1 MLYFNS
7 LLQLVYKLLYNLCI
21 YFYSQFATAMLDFL
35 RKIFY
40 PHVTPMN
47 TIYIDRSAILH
58 NYSVLKKLQPQADIF
73 PVIKSNAYGHG
84 LKQITQIVTK
94 TDAPYLV
101 VDSYPEY
108 MIVKKYSNK
117 NILLLGETLPENYRH
132 FDSRK
137 VTFCV
142 YNLKTLETIG
152 RRGKQVK
159 IHLFINTGMYR
170 EWANMHALPEYVA
183 MLQKYPHIELEWVL
197 SHFHSADVVWSAS
210 INDQIDAFKKMYYA
224 ILDAWFTPR
233 YRYIANS
240 AGILKMQD
248 EFFNACR
255 PGIALYGYNPLQPTD
270 EFYDNGRKLKPALSI
285 KTKIVALQEV
295 AAGQWVSYEYKRL
308 APQATTVAIVPFGYT
323 EWLPRAASN
332 HLTFTWK
339 GKKIQQVG
347 RITMNL
353 SCVDVSNYN
362 VSLGDEIEI
371 VSAKV
376 DAHNSIYNLAEKS
389 GTIVYENLVKLD
401 PKMRRMVK

>member
-1 MLYFNS
+1 
-7 LLQLVYKLLYNLCI
+7 
-21 YFYSQFATAMLDFL
+21 MLDFL
-35 RKIFY
+35 RNLFY
-40 PHVTPMN
+40 PRVTPMN

-58 NYSVLKKLQPQADIF
+58 NYSLLQKLQPQADVF

-84 LKQITQIVTK
+84 LKQVTQILEK
-94 TDAPYLV
+94 TNTPYLV

-108 MIVKKYSNK
+108 MIVKRYSKK

-132 FDSRK
+132 FDFRR

-142 YNLKTLETIG
+142 YNLKTLEALG
-152 RRGKQVK
+152 RRGKPTK

-170 EWANMHALPEYVA
+170 EWANMHALPEYVS
-183 MLQKYPHIELEWVL
+183 MLNKYPHIELEWVL
-197 SHFHSADVVWSAS
+197 SHFHSADVIWSTS
-210 INDQIDAFKKMYYA
+210 INDQMDAFKKMYYA
-224 ILDAWFTPR
+224 LLDAGFTPR

-240 AGILKMQD
+240 AGMLKMQD

-255 PGIALYGYNPLQPTD
+255 PWLALYWYNPLSSTD

-285 KTKIVALQEV
+285 KTRVVALQEV

-308 APQATTVAIVPFGYT
+308 APQATTVAIIPFGYT
-323 EWLPRAASN
+323 EWLARGASN
-332 HLTFTWK
+332 SLSFSRK

-353 SCVDVSNYN
+353 TCVDMSNYN

-371 VSAKV
+371 VSSKPNGY
-376 DAHNSIYNLAEKS
+376 NSMYALAEKS
-389 GTIVYENLVKLD
+389 GTIPYEVLVKLD
-401 PKMRRMVK
+401 PKIRRIVR